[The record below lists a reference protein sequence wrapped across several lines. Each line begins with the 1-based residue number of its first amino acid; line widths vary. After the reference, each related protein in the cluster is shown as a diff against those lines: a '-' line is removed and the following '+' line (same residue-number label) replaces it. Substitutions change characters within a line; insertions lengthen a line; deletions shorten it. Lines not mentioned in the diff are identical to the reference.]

1 MNLHRRT
8 YPPTHDDPSSSQDTI
23 GLDFPR
29 LYPKYELGDSLL
41 DQIAKCINFELDH
54 GGNAYAAAQ
63 ALLRD
68 IKAGYIK
75 GLM

>member
-1 MNLHRRT
+1 MKIYYRK
-8 YPPTHDDPSSSQDTI
+8 YPTTWDEPNSDKI
-23 GLDFPR
+23 GLDQPS
-29 LYPKYELGDSLL
+29 LYPSYALGDSLL
-41 DQIAKCINFELDH
+41 DQMTKCIAFELDR

-75 GLM
+75 GLQCS